1 MSGLDTGV
9 ANADALEEG
18 IRTRPWATAAI
29 SRVTAHG
36 NWFQVYA
43 RGVGVANTFLNEP
56 VIGPDYNDVGVDDL
70 TTPDP
75 LLGEPRIPIPPL
87 PETSLGPVTTTPS
100 PATRAQA
107 YVEHSDNGSPPL
119 LDLPSTPTG
128 TGPSTR

>member
-43 RGVGVANTFLNEP
+43 RGVGVVNTFLNEP

-75 LLGEPRIPIPPL
+75 LLGEPPIPLPPI
-87 PETSLGPVTTTPS
+87 PETSLGPVTINPS
-100 PATRAQA
+100 PHPPAPA
-107 YVEHSDNGSPPL
+107 YAAHFGTGSPSL
-119 LDLPSTPTG
+119 LYLLYRTLPPFNSRP
-128 TGPSTR
+128 

>member
-1 MSGLDTGV
+1 MRNRDWRPDVGSSDLVLDTVV

-18 IRTRPWATAAI
+18 IRTLPWATAAI

-43 RGVGVANTFLNEP
+43 RGVGVVNTFLNEP

-75 LLGEPRIPIPPL
+75 LLGEPRIPIPPI
-87 PETSLGPVTTTPS
+87 PETSLGPVTINPS
-100 PATRAQA
+100 PETRDRKS
-107 YVEHSDNGSPPL
+107 VGEGKSG
-119 LDLPSTPTG
+119 
-128 TGPSTR
+128 